1 MPQSGLNIGCD
12 ARFDFYPASGA
23 ISLPTLLKLTSKKL
37 TKKLT
42 VKPLGGLPIHLSFQ
56 EDGWEGN
63 FEVSR
68 ADSTLDDYFAAFE
81 AAYYAGVNQPAG
93 VIQQTITEVDGSI
106 TTWQYQGVVLYYDEA
121 GDYES
126 EKNVIQKVSFLAST
140 RVKLS

>member
-1 MPQSGLNIGCD
+1 MPQSGLNIGSD
-12 ARFDFYPASGA
+12 ARFDFYPASGHIA
-23 ISLPTLLKLTSKKL
+23 LPTLLKFTSKKL

-68 ADSTLDDYFAAFE
+68 IDSTLDDYFAAFE
-81 AAYYAGVNQPAG
+81 AACYAGTSQPAG
-93 VIQQTITEVDGSI
+93 TIQQTISEVDGSV
-106 TTWQYQGVVLYYDEA
+106 TTWQYQGVVLYYDDA

-140 RVKLS
+140 RLKLS